1 MSEANISLTIYN
13 QGTALVRDRRTVELA
28 EGLNTLEFRDV
39 TALIDATSVTLQAA
53 GAAVL
58 EQNFLFDLVGADAL
72 LRRYLEQT
80 IELTTEDGA
89 RFVGTLLNAP
99 SRGGDPFNN
108 QTSELIL
115 QQADGQVAVVA
126 LDKIRDIRFPALP
139 GGLITRPTLRW
150 LLHSQQAGALPVELT
165 YLTGGMNWSADYN
178 LLLAGDSRRFDL
190 NGWVTL
196 TNTSGTTF
204 HEAQVKLVA
213 GEVKRIEAERAVQRR
228 AFALG
233 MAMAAPAEPQIEQR
247 EIFEYQLYEIKR
259 PVTVAHNE
267 TKQVEFITAR
277 GVLAER
283 FYVFR
288 VQPPFTTYG
297 PRPYVEPVAPGA
309 SGAVQVWLEFSTGEQ
324 SGLGAD
330 LPAGR
335 LRAYQLDADG
345 SAVLIGESK
354 IKHTP
359 KGENVKIELGKAFDL
374 VGERRQTHFQQVRKN
389 IIEESYAIQ
398 LRSRKDSEPVQI
410 RVLEALFRWRSWKI
424 VQHSHPYTVEDAG
437 TIEFRADLPP
447 GGETT
452 ITYTVRYEWAD

>member
-150 LLHSQQAGALPVELT
+150 LLHSRQAGALPVELT

-196 TNTSGTTF
+196 TNTSGTIF
-204 HEAQVKLVA
+204 HDAQVKLVA
-213 GEVKRIEAERAVQRR
+213 GDVKRIEQPAWRR
-228 AFALG
+228 DRVVMA
-233 MAMAAPAEPQIEQR
+233 AMAAPAEPQIEQR

-277 GVLAER
+277 GVMAER

-288 VQPPFTTYG
+288 AHPPFTAYG
-297 PRPYVEPVAPGA
+297 ARPYVEPVAPGA
-309 SGAVQVWLEFSTGEQ
+309 AGAVQVWLEFTTGEQ

-410 RVLEALFRWRSWKI
+410 RVPEALFRWRSWKI

>member
-1 MSEANISLTIYN
+1 MSGANISLTIYN

-28 EGLNTLEFRDV
+28 EGLNTLAFSDV
-39 TALIDATSVTLQAA
+39 TALIDATSVTFQAA
-53 GAAVL
+53 GVAVL

-99 SRGGDPFNN
+99 SRGSDPFNN

-126 LDKIRDIRFPALP
+126 LDKIRDMRFPALP

-165 YLTGGMNWSADYN
+165 YLSGGVNWSADYN

-196 TNTSGTTF
+196 TNTSGMTF
-204 HEAQVKLVA
+204 HDAQVKLVA
-213 GEVKRIEAERAVQRR
+213 GDIKRIEAERAVQRR

-233 MAMAAPAEPQIEQR
+233 MTMAAPEPQVEQR

-277 GVLAER
+277 GVQAER

-297 PRPYVEPVAPGA
+297 PRPYIEPITPGA
-309 SGAVQVWLEFSTGEQ
+309 GGAVQVWLEFSTGEQ

-359 KGENVKIELGKAFDL
+359 KGERVHFELGKAFDL

-389 IIEESYAIQ
+389 VIEESYAIQ
-398 LRSRKDSEPVQI
+398 LRSRKDSESVQI
-410 RVLEALFRWRSWKI
+410 RVPEALFRWRNWKI

-452 ITYTVRYEWAD
+452 VTYTVRYEWAD